1 MASNENMYNEYFK
14 YFDKMNELYQG
25 YIKGIERT
33 NQLYTESIKNVDK
46 MNELYKEIQRI
57 NLEWLN
63 TFWKPWLA
71 KDWTKY
77 EHKA

>member
-1 MASNENMYNEYFK
+1 MKICITSTRYFN
-14 YFDKMNELYQG
+14 KMNELYNG

-46 MNELYKEIQRI
+46 MNELYREILGI

-63 TFWKPWLA
+63 AFWKPWLA
-71 KDWTKY
+71 TDWTKY
-77 EHKA
+77 ENET